1 VVLGPGPAVAVAV
14 AAIMLVVD
22 DCMWSYRMYSM
33 YRIVHQNPYLHL
45 IQKQRL
51 TAITVGRHA
60 SERIVLHFRL
70 PQSAI
75 KDSTHYTPLLYT
87 LFTPTLPTPTLI
99 QNDVLCSGRKEASG
113 QCCQAADCSEV

>member
-45 IQKQRL
+45 NHLTCL
-51 TAITVGRHA
+51 TA
-60 SERIVLHFRL
+60 
-70 PQSAI
+70 
-75 KDSTHYTPLLYT
+75 
-87 LFTPTLPTPTLI
+87 
-99 QNDVLCSGRKEASG
+99 
-113 QCCQAADCSEV
+113 